1 MGINFIEPRSQT
13 DPDNGDREPKHG
25 PTLEGLKQMNFGF
38 GSITLDT
45 ESAPGKTIATLPI
58 QGFLPS
64 SEKTWDIW
72 REIRAAIGERLSR
85 VAGAD
90 ALLVDLRDNNGGD
103 PSTVAFVMSYL
114 LDDGPKHLVDFVDR
128 SGKVDESFSTLP
140 IDELPAGTN
149 AFGGT
154 KPMFVLTTENTI
166 SGGEDMA
173 YGLQVFQRAIAVI
186 GEGNEATA
194 GAANPIT
201 KPQFICEEAFGD
213 KWWLAAIPV
222 VKPVHAV
229 TRSNWERFGFKSDV
243 VAGKGE
249 WVGVENAKEV
259 ATTFAVRILGEGKN
273 EL

>member
-45 ESAPGKTIATLPI
+45 ASAPGKTIATLPI

-114 LDDGPKHLVDFVDR
+114 LDDGPKHLLDFVDR
-128 SGKVDESFSTLP
+128 SGKVDESFSTL
-140 IDELPAGTN
+140 
-149 AFGGT
+149 
-154 KPMFVLTTENTI
+154 
-166 SGGEDMA
+166 S
-173 YGLQVFQRAIAVI
+173 
-186 GEGNEATA
+186 
-194 GAANPIT
+194 
-201 KPQFICEEAFGD
+201 
-213 KWWLAAIPV
+213 
-222 VKPVHAV
+222 
-229 TRSNWERFGFKSDV
+229 
-243 VAGKGE
+243 VAQS
-249 WVGVENAKEV
+249 
-259 ATTFAVRILGEGKN
+259 RCLC
-273 EL
+273 